1 MLKLKPL
8 GDRVLIEPISEDEK
22 GGKTK
27 SGIVIPDTAEKER
40 SEQGRIIAVGEGK
53 TGEDGKLIPLSVKKG
68 QKVLFSK
75 YGPSEIKVDGK
86 EYLIAK
92 EEDILAIIV
101 EGENIDN
108 TSRSRPPFPV
118 RPQFPAKPKVNPAR

>member
-1 MLKLKPL
+1 MLKIRPL
-8 GDRVLIEPISEDEK
+8 GDRVLIEPLSPEER

-40 SEQGRIIAVGEGK
+40 PEQGKIVAVGEGRL
-53 TGEDGKLIPLSVKKG
+53 TEEGKLISLAVKKG

-75 YGPSEIKVDGK
+75 YGPSEIKIEGK

-92 EEDILAIIV
+92 EEDILGII
-101 EGENIDN
+101 E
-108 TSRSRPPFPV
+108 
-118 RPQFPAKPKVNPAR
+118 